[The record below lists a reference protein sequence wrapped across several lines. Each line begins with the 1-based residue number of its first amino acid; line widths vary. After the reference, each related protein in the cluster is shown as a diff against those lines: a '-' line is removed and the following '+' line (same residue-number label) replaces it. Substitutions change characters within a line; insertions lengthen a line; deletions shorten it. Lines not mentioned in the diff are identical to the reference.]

1 MTGANLFGDDL
12 FGESVK
18 PTARGPIL
26 DKFLIPPFTI
36 LDAKQG
42 AWLERKRA
50 WIAMGIVGELGRDDN
65 LAYTIPEEYN
75 PGFSTGTSVFDPVL
89 CELSYRWWCPQGGQV
104 VDPFAGGSVR
114 GIIATTLGLN
124 YWGCDL
130 AKNQVAANLQ
140 QAKDIGVATV
150 PTWILGDSAQMLAH
164 SPPAD
169 FIFSCPPYGN
179 LEVYSDDKADLS
191 QMDWPDFVKSYRVI
205 IERALDRLKRDRF
218 ACFVVGD
225 FRDKKGFY
233 RDFVSTTIRAF
244 EDGGARLYNEAILA
258 TSIGSAGMRVGRQFT
273 SGRKLAKVHQ
283 NLLVFCKGDWKRAT
297 LACGEIN
304 NT

>member
-1 MTGANLFGDDL
+1 MTDANIFGNDL
-12 FGESVK
+12 FGEAAK
-18 PTARGPIL
+18 PVARGPIV

-42 AWLERKRA
+42 VWLERKRA
-50 WIAMGIVGELGRDDN
+50 WLSMGIVGELGRGDD
-65 LAYTIPEEYN
+65 LAYTIPEEYV

-89 CELSYRWWCPQGGQV
+89 CELAYRWWCPQAGQV

-114 GIIATTLGLN
+114 GIIAVTLGLK

-130 AKNQVAANLQ
+130 AKDQIAANLQ
-140 QAKDIGVATV
+140 QAKDIGVAVT
-150 PTWILGDSAQMLAH
+150 PTWMLGDSTEMLADA
-164 SPPAD
+164 PQAD

-179 LEVYSDDKADLS
+179 LEKYSDDEADLS
-191 QMDWPDFVKSYRVI
+191 QMDWPDFVEAYRLI
-205 IERALDRLKRDRF
+205 IKRALSRLKEDRF

-225 FRDKKGFY
+225 FRDNKGFY
-233 RDFVSTTIRAF
+233 RDFVSTTIKAF
-244 EDGGARLYNEAILA
+244 EDGGGRLYNEAILA

-273 SGRKLAKVHQ
+273 AGRKLAKVHQ
-283 NLLVFCKGDWKRAT
+283 NLLVFCKGNWKKAT
-297 LACGEIN
+297 LACGEIK